1 MQGPQTPKP
10 RHFCNLD
17 MAIVHLFTCVS
28 LESMC
33 FVTEKSGLC
42 FILKAM
48 YFKIEILYILTTSKC
63 KLNLHEYVVYY
74 ND

>member
-1 MQGPQTPKP
+1 MQGPKLCTKP

-17 MAIVHLFTCVS
+17 MAIAHHFTYVH
-28 LESMC
+28 SMC

-74 ND
+74 TD